1 MKKSYCIIT
10 HKNTPI
16 LRELINS
23 SKDNINIYIYI
34 YIDGKIDL
42 KIFDEYMNLHNV
54 KFIQNRKEIK
64 WGHISQVEVT
74 IALLKEAI
82 KKEFDYLFLL
92 SGDCLPIKNNQ
103 QIDSFLIQNQ
113 GKEFIA
119 RDINMP
125 QKKIDERVIYNYPDS
140 AYKKTKNLYMKLIL
154 KSNQILYKIGLFK
167 NKEAKN
173 LPKLYKGTNWF
184 GITNDL
190 VKYIL
195 DYLDENPNYLKSFK
209 YSICADE
216 LFFHT
221 IVYNS
226 KFKNN
231 IYEPKDKSNIC
242 FQALR
247 YIDWKTGPDYP
258 RTLDESDFI
267 KLKNTE
273 CIFAR
278 KFNEKLDLEKYKKEL
293 LNL

>member
-1 MKKSYCIIT
+1 MKKAYCIIT
-10 HKNTPI
+10 HKNTNI

-23 SKDNINIYIYI
+23 SKHNINIYI
-34 YIDGKIDL
+34 YIDGKINLD
-42 KIFDEYMNLHNV
+42 IFSEYMNFYNV

-64 WGHISQVEVT
+64 WGHISQVEAT
-74 IALLKEAI
+74 IELLREAN
-82 KKEFDYLFLL
+82 KREFDYLFLL

-119 RDINMP
+119 RDLNMP
-125 QKKIDERVIYNYPDS
+125 QEKINDRVKCTYLEAVYN
-140 AYKKTKNLYMKLIL
+140 KNKSTSLKLIL
-154 KSNQILYKIGLFK
+154 KLYQILYKLGFFRNKAFK
-167 NKEAKN
+167 D
-173 LPKLYKGTNWF
+173 LPKLYKGTQWF
-184 GITNDL
+184 GITQDL

-195 DYLDENPNYLKSFK
+195 DYLDKNPKYLKSFK
-209 YSICADE
+209 YSLCADE
-216 LFFHT
+216 IFFHT
-221 IVYNS
+221 IFYNS

-231 IYEPKDKSNIC
+231 NYEPKDKSNIC

-267 KLKNTE
+267 KIKNTE

-278 KFNEKLDLEKYKKEL
+278 KFNEKLNLEKYKKEL
-293 LNL
+293 LDL